1 MTPHEQNGFGPDVE
15 RGVSEVVSFLLIFA
29 LLISVSITGAV
40 FGIDTLETASR
51 GDTVHLAERS
61 HEALRS
67 DMYDLSSGAAYR
79 STEIDM
85 AGGTLRYADPITI
98 TVTAESSAGTMEPV
112 TIRPRPIVID
122 PGAYELLFVAG
133 AIVLQQPDG
142 GVLKAGPVMRIEH
155 DQSILLFL
163 NTTRGDGPAS
173 VGGSGTA
180 AIVSYRWDERVH
192 RYEPTDGDG
201 DPVDATVSMTVET
214 PRTAQWRSFFES
226 DSRFENVTVSEPS
239 RSVRAE
245 FVTRRL
251 YIKTTD
257 VEVRFDV

>member
-1 MTPHEQNGFGPDVE
+1 MTPPEQLGFDPDGE

-29 LLISVSITGAV
+29 LLIGVSITGAV

-51 GDTVHLAERS
+51 GDTIHLAERS
-61 HEALRS
+61 HELLRA

-79 STEIDM
+79 STEVDM
-85 AGGTLRYADPITI
+85 AGGALRYTDPITI
-98 TVTAESSAGTMEPV
+98 TVTAESSTGTMEPI
-112 TIRPRPIVID
+112 TIHPRPIVI
-122 PGAYELLFVAG
+122 GSGVYELLFVAG

-142 GVLKAGPVMRIEH
+142 GVHKAGPVVRIEH
-155 DQSILLFL
+155 DQAILLFL
-163 NTTRGDGPAS
+163 NTTRGDGPES

-192 RYEPTDGDG
+192 RYEPTDEDG
-201 DPVDATVSMTVET
+201 DPVEATVSMAVET

-226 DSRFENVTVSEPS
+226 DPRFENVTVSESP

-245 FVTRRL
+245 FATRRL

-257 VEVRFDV
+257 VAVRFDV